1 MILSR
6 MTLAGV
12 LPVSAWLEPAA
23 GAWLSAA
30 SAPTDQPA
38 HDGYRGQVSPT
49 KPSSQVAFIHR
60 GVKAG
65 KTRGQWAGE
74 AENSPWLVHCAD
86 RISGNPEVD
95 YGGVLTG
102 SG

>member
-1 MILSR
+1 MFPVR
-6 MTLAGV
+6 AGG
-12 LPVSAWLEPAA
+12 

-30 SAPTDQPA
+30 SASTDQPA
-38 HDGYRGQVSPT
+38 HVAYRGQVPPT
-49 KPSSQVAFIHR
+49 KRSSQVAFIHR

-65 KTRGQWAGE
+65 KTRSQRAGE

-86 RISGNPEVD
+86 RSSGNPEVD
-95 YGGVLTG
+95 YGRVLTG